1 MKSMRVREI
10 GGPEVMRYEEVAD
23 PEPGPKEAVIGVEAV
38 GVNFIDIYQRS
49 GMYPMELPFTP
60 GSEASGRVLAVGSEV
75 TELAPGDTVAY
86 CMVVGAYAGQA
97 VIPAQRLVK
106 LPEGMEAR
114 TGAAAMLQGMTAHYL
129 VHTTYPLKA
138 GETILVHAGAGG
150 VGLLLIQMAKR
161 LGARV
166 LTTVS
171 TAEKAKLAEEAGA
184 DLVIR
189 YTEEDFEERVKEATQ
204 GQGVPVVYDSVGQ
217 TTFDMSMR
225 CLMPRGYMVLYGQS
239 SGFVEPKA
247 PNDLARGSFF
257 LTRPGLVVALLLSL
271 LLFLLLV
278 VPLRLG
284 LHAVEDPA
292 TVLRPADLVL
302 RGQVPVGGPRGGHG
316 LPEGFAGVN
325 PQAGPQA
332 LAVVFLRSRKEREL
346 GRLPAPG
353 GVREAQ
359 FSGEKNPRRRRLS
372 REGIV
377 KQTALPF
384 LSSNHDDDALRGGI
398 EREALHV
405 GDLCFV
411 S

>member
-1 MKSMRVREI
+1 MKSMRIHEA

-23 PEPGPKEAVIGVEAV
+23 LEPGPQEAVIGVEAV

-49 GMYPMELPFTP
+49 GMYPMEFPFTP

-86 CMVVGAYAGQA
+86 CMTVGAYAQQA
-97 VIPAQRLVK
+97 VIPAERLVK
-106 LPEGMEAR
+106 LPEGMEAQ

-138 GETILVHAGAGG
+138 GETLLVHAGAGG

-171 TAEKAKLAEEAGA
+171 TAEKARLAEEAGA

-189 YTEEDFEERVKEATQ
+189 YTEEDFEQRVKEATN

-225 CLMPRGYMVLYGQS
+225 CLMPRGYMVLFGQS
-239 SGFVEPKA
+239 SGFVDPRP

-257 LTRPGLVVALLLSL
+257 LTRPGLVHHTRTRQELLWRANEVLGWIASGEIRLHIGSTYPLTQAAEAHTALAGRQTTGKV
-271 LLFLLLV
+271 LLF
-278 VPLRLG
+278 P
-284 LHAVEDPA
+284 
-292 TVLRPADLVL
+292 
-302 RGQVPVGGPRGGHG
+302 
-316 LPEGFAGVN
+316 
-325 PQAGPQA
+325 
-332 LAVVFLRSRKEREL
+332 
-346 GRLPAPG
+346 
-353 GVREAQ
+353 
-359 FSGEKNPRRRRLS
+359 
-372 REGIV
+372 
-377 KQTALPF
+377 
-384 LSSNHDDDALRGGI
+384 
-398 EREALHV
+398 
-405 GDLCFV
+405 
-411 S
+411 